1 MARELGRTLARTARV
16 ILIAVDAKRAADA
29 NRLGF
34 SDLVA
39 GDASFVEVIQR
50 EPGSRLHF
58 VPAGML
64 GPSFLESEP
73 QAVDIAF
80 EAFDRTYDW
89 VICVMRDHGEA
100 GLMGFLAPR
109 VDAVVVAA
117 GDAASEA
124 AADLYER
131 ARSAGASDVVVTGRE
146 EPAELREVA

>member
-1 MARELGRTLARTARV
+1 MARDLGRTLARTARV
-16 ILIAVDAKRAADA
+16 ILIAVDTKRADA

-64 GPSFLESEP
+64 GPSFLEDEP

-89 VICVMRDHGEA
+89 VICVMRDSSEA
-100 GLMGFLAPR
+100 GLMSFLAPR

-117 GDAASEA
+117 EDAASEA
-124 AADLYER
+124 VADLYKR
-131 ARSAGASDVVVTGRE
+131 ARGAGAPDVVVAGQG
-146 EPAELREVA
+146 EPIELREAA